1 MVDNKT
7 SPTFSRPFH
16 SHRASSVCVREHHH
30 HHHYTR
36 LDNQH
41 TARRTCSR
49 EDAEVALEG
58 DHAVARVGR
67 DEALEGRDG
76 ARRRRLRE
84 EAEDA
89 EHREAA
95 VVDLD
100 LAAASL
106 LLLRVIL
113 EEAKRVVEVED
124 ELGALPRDRGEV
136 PREAARRVVR
146 VEDLTVRLE
155 HADEREDLEL
165 ADERDGVPLLGRRE
179 ARRVALEGEEL
190 VGARDEVGRL
200 DEVAEEARHRDAA
213 VLDLGVAQVAD
224 RALVAEAPEVEVEAA
239 EGVPEADDRVE
250 LRGELGEVLLR
261 LLHRDHTAADRGV
274 RDERRRGAEAQSE
287 GEGGLGHG

>member
-1 MVDNKT
+1 MLVVTRRRRIATPQVRDRRGRPGRKDSQACPAVRTERERGRSTIAT
-7 SPTFSRPFH
+7 SEE
-16 SHRASSVCVREHHH
+16 REI
-30 HHHYTR
+30 
-36 LDNQH
+36 
-41 TARRTCSR
+41 RT
-49 EDAEVALEG
+49 EG
-58 DHAVARVGR
+58 GHVVARVLG
-67 DEALEGRDG
+67 DEAREERDR
-76 ARRRRLRE
+76 ARRLGLGDD
-84 EAEDA
+84 AEDA
-89 EHREAA
+89 EHRETA
-95 VVDLD
+95 VVDLA
-100 LAAASL
+100 LAATDLVL
-106 LLLRVIL
+106 LLV
-113 EEAKRVVEVED
+113 EPVEGVVEVEP
-124 ELGALPRDRGEV
+124 ELGAVALDRRV
-136 PREAARRVVR
+136 VAREAALAVVN
-146 VEDLTVRLE
+146 VEDLAIRLE